1 MFQSLE
7 STNSVSSK
15 KSLTLDTSLRYLKG
29 VGPKLAEI
37 FAKKNLHVLRDLI
50 HWYPRTYRDQRMTHD
65 FSSLTAGSYV
75 TMYGEVAQKRVL
87 RLGKRKRIYEMIVNT
102 SGGSISCKY
111 FHLPYRGYFDSIN
124 IDQSVKVS
132 GRISFYRRYPEMHHP
147 DIHPFNENEKQED
160 ELIPVYTELEHIS
173 QYKIRKLI
181 HLVLSA
187 LKDAPEFLCDPL
199 PKWLLEKYQL
209 IDRFTALKE
218 IHQPD
223 AQFSQDYFQFR
234 SPAQRRLIFEEFF
247 LLQLYMAQKKVG
259 LEKEHADSMTPSYQ
273 LRDQLKNSLSF
284 KLTTA
289 QERTVNEISQ
299 DLCQSFPMH
308 RLVQGD
314 VGCGKTIVAALAACQ
329 VIENHFQC
337 ALMAPTEILAE
348 QHYHN
353 LSSLLNPLGIR
364 TALLTGKT
372 KAKEKRMILEQLA
385 TGYTMFCV
393 GTHALIQEQ
402 VQFHKLGLVIIDEQH
417 RFGAHQRSLLKEK
430 GKHPHFLVMTATPIP
445 RSLAMTFYGDLDV
458 SVIDEMPPG
467 RQKIITRKT
476 YLSRRNKVL
485 GFLEEQIKKGRQ
497 AYVVYPLVEE
507 SEHIDLKNA
516 TAEYEKLK
524 EQFTQFKIGLLHGRM
539 SVDEKQK
546 VMLDFVNGD
555 IQILVSTTVIEVG
568 VDVANVSMMIVENA
582 ERFGLSQLHQL
593 RGRVGRGI
601 HQSYCVLILGG
612 GFSKEADARL
622 SMMEKT
628 NDGFKIAEADLELR
642 GPGEFLGTRQS
653 GLPEFKLASLVR
665 DGRLLQ
671 EVKQAANQLI
681 QMDPLLE
688 NPQHQQLKK
697 EMEVLADK
705 FLPG

>member
-1 MFQSLE
+1 MLQSLE
-7 STNSVSSK
+7 NINSTSSK
-15 KSLTLDTSLRYLKG
+15 KLLTLDTPLRYVKG
-29 VGPKLAEI
+29 VGPRLAEI
-37 FAKKNLHVLRDLI
+37 FAKKDLHVLQDLV
-50 HWYPRTYRDQRMTHD
+50 HWYPRTYRDQKTAHN
-65 FSSLTAGSYV
+65 FSSLAAGSYV

-87 RLGKRKRIYEMIVNT
+87 RLGKRKRLYEMIVT
-102 SGGSISCKY
+102 TPGGSISCKY
-111 FHLPYRGYFDSIN
+111 FHLPYRGYFDSIH
-124 IDQSVKVS
+124 IDQPVKVS
-132 GRISFYRRYPEMHHP
+132 GRISFYRKYPEMHHP
-147 DIHPFNENEKQED
+147 DVHPFNENEKQED
-160 ELIPVYTELEHIS
+160 ELIPVYSELENIS
-173 QYKIRKLI
+173 QHKIRKLI
-181 HLVLSA
+181 HLALST
-187 LKDAPEFLCDPL
+187 LKTAPEFLCDPL
-199 PKWLLEKYQL
+199 PKWLQEKYQL
-209 IDRFTALKE
+209 TNRFAALKE

-223 AQFSQDYFQFR
+223 VKFSQDYFQFR
-234 SPAQRRLIFEEFF
+234 SPAQKRLIFEEFF
-247 LLQLYMAQKKVG
+247 FLQLYMAQKKVG
-259 LEKEHADSMTPSYQ
+259 LEKEHADSMAPNYL
-273 LRDQLKNSLSF
+273 LRDRLKNSLPF
-284 KLTTA
+284 TLTMA
-289 QERTVNEISQ
+289 QERVIGEIGH
-299 DLCQSFPMH
+299 DLCQHFPMH

-314 VGCGKTIVAALAACQ
+314 VGCGKTIVAALASCQ

-348 QHYHN
+348 QHYSN
-353 LSSLLNPLGIR
+353 LSALLNPLGVR

-372 KAKEKRMILEQLA
+372 KAKDKRIILEQLA

-417 RFGAHQRSLLKEK
+417 RFGAHQRNLLKEK

-458 SVIDEMPPG
+458 SAIDEMPPG
-467 RQKIITRKT
+467 RKKTITRKT

-485 GFLEEQIKKGRQ
+485 GFLEEQIKQGRQ

-516 TAEYEKLK
+516 TTEYEKLK
-524 EQFTQFKIGLLHGRM
+524 AQFIHFKIGLLHGRM
-539 SVDEKQK
+539 NVDEKQK
-546 VMLDFVNGD
+546 IMLGFVNGD

-568 VDVANVSMMIVENA
+568 VDVSNASVMIVENA

-593 RGRVGRGI
+593 RGRVGRGE

-612 GFSKEADARL
+612 GFSKEANHRL

-653 GLPEFKLASLVR
+653 GLPEFKLASLIR
-665 DGRLLQ
+665 DSRLLQ
-671 EVKQAANQLI
+671 EAKQAASQLI
-681 QMDPLLE
+681 QIDPLLE
-688 NPQHQQLKK
+688 KSEHQQLKK
-697 EMEVLADK
+697 EMEALACR